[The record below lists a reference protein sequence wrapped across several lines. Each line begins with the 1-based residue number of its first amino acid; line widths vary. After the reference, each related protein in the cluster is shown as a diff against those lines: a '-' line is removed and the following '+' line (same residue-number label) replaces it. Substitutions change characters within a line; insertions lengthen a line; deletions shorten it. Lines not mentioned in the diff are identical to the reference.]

1 MEKGKKYE
9 KKKAEGDKVELH
21 LGSVFLE
28 NMDD

>member
-9 KKKAEGDKVELH
+9 KKAEGDKVELH
-21 LGSVFLE
+21 LSSVFLE